1 MRGLSFPELAF
12 AVISRYVSEED
23 IPHADL
29 KSIIDRSYSTF
40 RSAGACS
47 SSIANTHTYMAWL
60 GGGGPHVVFDPT
72 IYATTDVSPVRQFGD
87 AWVLEL
93 FHGPTFAFKVGALL
107 KL

>member
-47 SSIANTHTYMAWL
+47 SIFNTHTYMAWL
-60 GGGGPHVVFDPT
+60 GGDPT
-72 IYATTDVSPVRQFGD
+72 IYATTTDVSPVRQLGD